1 MEKNEQILI
10 YGRSFISMTLSESML
25 KLINTGPYALDIRKV
40 TLSELREVKELYSF
54 IKNSAVISTLTKAGI
69 ELHPSPE
76 STPEFTLGETDTL
89 YVIRFES
96 LGKKEDGSAASVRD
110 FKDESEL
117 PRLATMDI
125 TKYTVKEKVKLAEE
139 VVLDNPECFIK
150 KFLEDPK
157 FRLFTTD
164 LVKKAVYEKKVI

>member
-1 MEKNEQILI
+1 MENNSI

-54 IKNSAVISTLTKAGI
+54 IKNSAVISTLTKAGV
-69 ELHPSPE
+69 ELSPSPE

-96 LGKKEDGSAASVRD
+96 LGKKEDGSAASIRD

-139 VVLDNPECFIK
+139 VVLDNPECFTK
-150 KFLEDPK
+150 KFLEDSR
-157 FRLFTTD
+157 FRLFTTN
-164 LVKKAVYEKKVI
+164 LVKEAVYEKKII